1 MKVTLTHDYNVAP
14 EGHTTLC
21 FKAGDEVEG
30 KIAEM
35 AIRDGKAKQ
44 PGKRSPKPQYSKPF
58 QPDHEG

>member
-35 AIRDGKAKQ
+35 AIRDGKANK
-44 PGKRSPKPQYSKPF
+44 PSKKTPKPQYSKPF
-58 QPDHEG
+58 RPTHEG

>member
-1 MKVTLTHDYNVAP
+1 VAP

-35 AIRDGKAKQ
+35 AIRDGKANK
-44 PGKRSPKPQYSKPF
+44 PSKKTPKPQHSKPF
-58 QPDHEG
+58 RPTHEG